1 MSKGPLVLIGN
12 TGTGVEILETA
23 TILGFEVIEY
33 NPPDFV
39 NGQVIPREHFEYPA
53 ILGYFSFPENAEL
66 RFDRLT
72 IENRLI
78 LETLAKKAG
87 FWNWTSIVHPSAV
100 ISPSTSL
107 GVNAFINAN
116 ATVANNSTIGDN
128 VWINRNASIGHDVAI
143 GDFCRIGPST
153 VIPGLVVLKE
163 RVTTG
168 PGVVMIN
175 FLTIGKG
182 ATVAAGSVVT
192 KDIAAGLLV
201 FGSPATSKR
210 SFRVRTKRIL
220 KNVAKRILLRLGFL
234 GAVRKRRARS

>member
-1 MSKGPLVLIGN
+1 MDERPLVLIGN
-12 TGTGVEILETA
+12 TGSGIEILETA
-23 TILGFEVIEY
+23 KLLGYEVIEY
-33 NPPDFV
+33 NPPDFA
-39 NGQVIPREHFEYPA
+39 NGRVIPQEHFEYPA
-53 ILGYFSFPENAEL
+53 ILGYFAFPENAEL

-72 IENRLI
+72 IENRLM

-100 ISPSTSL
+100 ISPSATI
-107 GVNAFINAN
+107 GANVFVNAN
-116 ATVANNSTIGDN
+116 ATIAYKTTIGDN
-128 VWINRNASIGHDVAI
+128 VWINRNASIGHDVVI

-175 FLTIGKG
+175 FLTVGRG

-192 KDIAAGLLV
+192 KDIGEGLLV

-210 SFRVRTKRIL
+210 SVRIRTIKIFERF
-220 KNVAKRILLRLGFL
+220 AKRILIRLGL
-234 GAVRKRRARS
+234 LEAVRKRRGRR